1 MPISRRPLR
10 IRLTSGSNSSVLTHR
25 TSLVLSSRR
34 RCRIGK
40 LLGSAFQPSHFEIM
54 DEVGGSSNAP
64 TQTPYIRKRNPA
76 AELLHQRIEEL
87 IPYGLDR
94 IWMRLQGTD
103 EYHMASVLGY
113 RVEDFLTLVRVA
125 GLEDGRGIIAA
136 SFGTVLEFEVEIDP
150 CNIKGRPRE
159 NWILFT
165 AAIDMSAGRKRRRD
179 SAGGAGDAAAVEKQ
193 TAAHPYSEAADVLLY
208 EYYI

>member
-1 MPISRRPLR
+1 
-10 IRLTSGSNSSVLTHR
+10 
-25 TSLVLSSRR
+25 
-34 RCRIGK
+34 
-40 LLGSAFQPSHFEIM
+40 
-54 DEVGGSSNAP
+54 
-64 TQTPYIRKRNPA
+64 
-76 AELLHQRIEEL
+76 
-87 IPYGLDR
+87 
-94 IWMRLQGTD
+94 MRLQGTD

-165 AAIDMSAGRKRRRD
+165 AAIDMSAGRKKRRD

-193 TAAHPYSEAADVLLY
+193 TAAHPYSGAADVLLY
-208 EYYI
+208 EYYKKLRKHNIVRDPRVTRKVIKEFEQLLQKQQQQQRHRHKRYGHYRQRHRQHRHLHHRNRHKQDSFRHNHRVQERQARHRLQRHRCR